1 LWVSFLLVEV
11 FSVFLFLFRKDLFR
25 LICLPACPPVRGI
38 FVRAKETKKKKKE
51 QGTNKDG
58 NEEGGKRWRAEKD
71 KKQLFVKRV
80 ELFPSL

>member
-1 LWVSFLLVEV
+1 
-11 FSVFLFLFRKDLFR
+11 
-25 LICLPACPPVRGI
+25 VRGI
-38 FVRAKETKKKKKE
+38 FVRPRETKKKKKKKKQE
-51 QGTNKDG
+51 TNKDG

>member
-1 LWVSFLLVEV
+1 
-11 FSVFLFLFRKDLFR
+11 
-25 LICLPACPPVRGI
+25 VRGI
-38 FVRAKETKKKKKE
+38 FVRPKETKKKKKKKKKKQE
-51 QGTNKDG
+51 TNKEG

>member
-1 LWVSFLLVEV
+1 
-11 FSVFLFLFRKDLFR
+11 
-25 LICLPACPPVRGI
+25 VRGI
-38 FVRAKETKKKKKE
+38 FVRPKETKKKKKKKQE
-51 QGTNKDG
+51 TNKEG